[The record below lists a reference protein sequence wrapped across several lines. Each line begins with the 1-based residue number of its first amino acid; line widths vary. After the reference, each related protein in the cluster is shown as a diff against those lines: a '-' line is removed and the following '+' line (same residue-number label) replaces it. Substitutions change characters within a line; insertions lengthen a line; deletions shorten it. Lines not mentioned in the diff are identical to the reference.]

1 MQLLK
6 ENIALKIYDLF
17 HYIGHQELVIEKLR
31 EKLAQDPTFE
41 PYSCFKRIARIGDRI
56 GKRDFYLF
64 LKENYKEYPNEDDCQ
79 FIVKYYD
86 ADGDKYLNFL
96 DFNYLILPNDNL
108 TLRAKATQQNNQ
120 FQQELNSELE
130 EKLVELVYN
139 ELCYHIQ
146 TEKIK
151 RELEQMRGFSTVTAF
166 QVMDGKKYNF
176 LDWDQ
181 IFNFLKYY
189 ANGDKQYM
197 PTKRKV
203 NGILRRLD
211 CDADQK
217 IAFGE
222 FAEAI
227 KPIDVYFTEV
237 DDLNIKE
244 VSPRKFTE
252 MEKSELKSQLR
263 QEYRQN
269 RSAERTKPLRT
280 FKSILNT
287 KDATAIK
294 ELQSPIRRQQTEI
307 MIKQDQ
313 DVINTD
319 YSPIDKKTV
328 LNQTNQ
334 LKQTSLIKYHMTTDE
349 DVQLREAPQVQY
361 QNGSLNQYSNQNHQR
376 ILDSNNKNSQI
387 QKTLRFQQE
396 SVQLDNKKLLE
407 ETPKSKKS
415 QNQLYENQSQ
425 SSIQQNQVSI
435 SKELQESEYSPVQ
448 SSQRSEQKQQR
459 SLQSSH
465 IKLIPKRL
473 DKPEYNNKISP
484 VKYSSNGDQKNFKA
498 IQSRDINNQSVYSQ
512 FSLDS
517 MSPEKFNSDKEHVS
531 NIKMEMRYN
540 MESQHKQFPF
550 TRLIHQ
556 ILNSLKVIEHE
567 KELLYSQSRDFNIL
581 DAFRVFD
588 IDGKGY
594 ISQIELISGL
604 FDMRIEHT
612 QAELNAFFRH
622 YDTEGCRK
630 LKFSDFSKAFL
641 PFDKEQ
647 SLAVL
652 KREPLNIKTIKKP
665 ETTFLKNTFLQYTV
679 LWRVILRQIWE
690 IQGLKN
696 RYVNAN
702 CFDVEKSFFEIDKHR
717 QGFIDKNRVSLPYLI
732 QNYERKLFNLFFVVQ
747 ALHK

>member
-86 ADGDKYLNFL
+86 ADGDN
-96 DFNYLILPNDNL
+96 FNYLILPNDNL

-120 FQQELNSELE
+120 FQKELNSELE
-130 EKLVELVYN
+130 EKLVELVYKVD
-139 ELCYHIQ
+139 E
-146 TEKIK
+146 
-151 RELEQMRGFSTVTAF
+151 RF
-166 QVMDGKKYNF
+166 QHFNSVLVMDGKKYNF

-181 IFNFLKYY
+181 IFTSQNITQMETSSTCQL
-189 ANGDKQYM
+189 
-197 PTKRKV
+197 REV